1 MTDERIRQLRDTT
14 RDLREVIPNTAGII
28 WECLDTIVAL
38 KAEIKD
44 ANKAVK
50 LAMKGRK

>member
-1 MTDERIRQLRDTT
+1 MTDERVKQLQIRA
-14 RDLREVIPNTAGII
+14 LREPFSICAGVVF
-28 WECLDTIVAL
+28 ECLGAIKLL

-44 ANKAVK
+44 ANKAIK

>member
-1 MTDERIRQLRDTT
+1 MTDVRIKQLRAAI
-14 RDLREVIPNTAGII
+14 RDCEPVDAWWQARVVEL
-28 WECLDTIVAL
+28 LDTIVAL

-44 ANKAVK
+44 ANKAIK

>member
-1 MTDERIRQLRDTT
+1 MTDERIKQLRAMAKTLSA
-14 RDLREVIPNTAGII
+14 RFVAE
-28 WECLDTIVAL
+28 ECLDAIVAL

-44 ANKAVK
+44 ANKAIK